1 MNPVTRALQTIEAL
15 QSEPRGLSHA
25 EGTSRPSIETVLAR
39 NLSASSLPPS
49 DLSNRPTMP
58 SANNKTATHLN
69 RGSIAP
75 PIAEVKGV
83 SGPTCGD
90 GELRIDKQ
98 DRIVILSDRGLTGR
112 AMKII
117 SVACLLAVVVC
128 FGWIG
133 EWSSSFFTEPASLP
147 VKKVNS
153 SAEPLSAKSKRLEV
167 QGSLAKTIAPS
178 SSHDTSRGGAQTVDS
193 LLTKQTT
200 KAPTTVVERAKGSTK
215 PTAVPETRPTTIE
228 GWTIREVNGSTVVL
242 EGPNGVWKT
251 TRGDTVP
258 GLGKIE
264 SIVRWGNRWIV
275 ATSRGLVSTR

>member
-1 MNPVTRALQTIEAL
+1 MRARYAGGRRRWR
-15 QSEPRGLSHA
+15 PRRPRRRLRWPRRQHRACRDNNQRRIFVCAGSLFWMDWWMDPQFFHR
-25 EGTSRPSIETVLAR
+25 TSV
-39 NLSASSLPPS
+39 
-49 DLSNRPTMP
+49 
-58 SANNKTATHLN
+58 
-69 RGSIAP
+69 
-75 PIAEVKGV
+75 
-83 SGPTCGD
+83 GPGQED
-90 GELRIDKQ
+90 Q
-98 DRIVILSDRGLTGR
+98 
-112 AMKII
+112 
-117 SVACLLAVVVC
+117 
-128 FGWIG
+128 
-133 EWSSSFFTEPASLP
+133 
-147 VKKVNS
+147 S
-153 SAEPLSAKSKRLEV
+153 SADPLSAKSEQLV
-167 QGSLAKTIAPS
+167 AQGSSAKTTAAN

-215 PTAVPETRPTTIE
+215 PTAVPETRSTTIE